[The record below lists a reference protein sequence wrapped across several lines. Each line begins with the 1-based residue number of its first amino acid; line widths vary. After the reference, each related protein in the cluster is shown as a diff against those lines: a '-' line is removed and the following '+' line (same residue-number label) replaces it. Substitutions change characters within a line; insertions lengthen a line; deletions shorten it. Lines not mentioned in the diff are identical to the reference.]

1 MLTRST
7 TSLRLMLIDRL
18 LPAMLGLLLVGALAA
33 NWVALRAATKA
44 YDRGLLDT
52 AFAIAE
58 QLRVV
63 DGKLQL
69 PLSQQARAVL
79 LTDKFDQVFYAVHGS
94 QGELLDGNP
103 ELPMPPLEDW
113 QQMGS
118 EGRWYY
124 DGTLAG
130 EPVRLAGYQRH
141 FGDQTVTI
149 LAAETLVKRKE
160 LVRDILLGM
169 LLPEV
174 LLVLVAASVIWFG
187 VRSGLRP
194 LDTLRAELADR
205 SQADLR
211 PVTVSVPEEIQPVVT
226 EVNGLLMRLDTALT
240 SQRHFVSDA
249 AHQLRTPLATALLYS
264 ANLARPELPDAARAR
279 FASKATEQLKRLE
292 RLIQDV
298 LLFARGESIGR
309 DVIPAA
315 ALIAE
320 AAQTLEPL
328 CRDKG
333 VDFSVCAEVGEVQIV
348 GSRKALGG
356 ALLNLL
362 ENALQ
367 ASEGRHDGSAKV
379 CLNVV
384 ADERSV
390 LIHVQDSGK
399 GIAPEVQARI
409 FEPFFTTRGQG
420 TGLGLAIALGV
431 ARAHGGTIEVSSVA
445 GQGSDFVLR
454 LPAATMTE
462 EQSTQ

>member
-1 MLTRST
+1 MS
-7 TSLRLMLIDRL
+7 D
-18 LPAMLGLLLVGALAA
+18 AA
-33 NWVALRAATKA
+33 Q
-44 YDRGLLDT
+44 
-52 AFAIAE
+52 I
-58 QLRVV
+58 
-63 DGKLQL
+63 
-69 PLSQQARAVL
+69 P
-79 LTDKFDQVFYAVHGS
+79 
-94 QGELLDGNP
+94 
-103 ELPMPPLEDW
+103 
-113 QQMGS
+113 
-118 EGRWYY
+118 
-124 DGTLAG
+124 
-130 EPVRLAGYQRH
+130 
-141 FGDQTVTI
+141 
-149 LAAETLVKRKE
+149 AAELKAQE
-160 LVRDILLGM
+160 LQRAFDVFNQVSLELTQAY
-169 LLPEV
+169 E
-174 LLVLVAASVIWFG
+174 
-187 VRSGLRP
+187 GLQAKVES
-194 LDTLRAELADR
+194 LTAELAVANGELRRQYKEKEALSERLSLLLNALPAGVVVLDSTARISEANPVARSMLGDSISGENWSALAESKLAATDAPDEWQLADR
-205 SQADLR
+205 RVSIAESALDSAGGRILLIHDI
-211 PVTVSVPEEIQPVVT
+211 TVAHELKANVERHQ
-226 EVNGLLMRLDTALT
+226 RLAAMGEMAASL
-240 SQRHFVSDA
+240 

-367 ASEGRHDGSAKV
+367 ASEVRHDGSAKV
-379 CLNVV
+379 CLKAVV
-384 ADERSV
+384 YGRNV

-431 ARAHGGTIEVSSVA
+431 ARAHGGTIEVSSTPE
-445 GQGSDFVLR
+445 QGSDFVLR
-454 LPAATMTE
+454 LPAVTMADE
-462 EQSTQ
+462 STRQ